1 MTSFNT
7 TGFALADWQERALE
21 AWTHGDGHPYR
32 GTLEIFTGGGKT
44 LIALAGAARAS
55 VQAPDL
61 KVAIVVPTEALA
73 RQWIAGIAQYTDID
87 PTDIGLLGAGG
98 KDYLADKRVLVCVLN
113 TAAKVLPEMAE
124 HGQPLML
131 IVDECH
137 RAGAPTVSRVL
148 NTKAD
153 FRMGLSA
160 TPDRQEF
167 SPEGEP
173 LSFDEQRVGL
183 GLGGIVFTFDLK
195 QARALDWLPKYEIH
209 HHGLT
214 LLPEERLEYA
224 SISRRVDD
232 AGDQLRGLGVETA
245 RAQSLQGQPGEVGN
259 AARTYV
265 ALTSKRKDLLY
276 RARERTR
283 VAVRIVTQALAG
295 ADHRILLFHERVDQA
310 VELHGLLER
319 ALPDQSI
326 MLEHSRLPTA
336 QREAA
341 MAAFRSGA
349 SPVLVSVK
357 SLVEGIDVP
366 AADMGVSV
374 ASSASVRQRIQALG
388 RVLRRNFEDSAG
400 TKRSQ
405 MHVIYMADSVDELI
419 YAKEDWSD
427 LTGEVENSYWLW
439 SDDPD
444 QEPALQEGPPATPRP
459 TEEQEWDRLE
469 RVAPTQPTPWLGMF
483 VGQEYSMDTTG
494 TVRNSLGATMQVNPE
509 LNEVIER
516 LGPQRFGRFRITPK
530 YNFVLAARRGGEGT
544 QVSVLG
550 QLSHPLKVASETVR
564 QLAEEMDV
572 RSLVAGDSYPGPVDS
587 EGGVYQLR
595 LKRGGVIERKAQ
607 GGSEFALLTGT
618 NTPDLER
625 NASEVLASW
634 KRVSD
639 RGVTLHVNGA
649 GHAWIVESGQHLFLA
664 NVPGGFA
671 WPDEEGKSDAWP

>member
-1 MTSFNT
+1 LTSFNT

-61 KVAIVVPTEALA
+61 KVAIVIPTEALA

-87 PTDIGLLGAGG
+87 PADVGLLGAGG
-98 KDYLADKRVLVCVLN
+98 KDDLADKRVLVCVLN

-124 HGQPLML
+124 NAQPLML

-173 LSFDEQRVGL
+173 LSFKEQRVGL
-183 GLGGIVFTFDLK
+183 GLGAIVFTFDLK

-276 RARERTR
+276 RARERSR

-295 ADHRILLFHERVDQA
+295 AEHRILLFHERVDQA

-405 MHVIYMADSVDELI
+405 MHVIYMADTVDELI

-459 TEEQEWDRLE
+459 SEEQEWDRLE

-494 TVRNSLGATMQVNPE
+494 TVRNTSGATMQANPK

-516 LGPQRFGRFRITPK
+516 LGPQRFGRFRVTPK
-530 YNFVLAARRGGEGT
+530 YNLVLAARRGDEGT

-550 QLSHPLKVASETVR
+550 QLSAPLSVGADRITQSAEQIDTASLT
-564 QLAEEMDV
+564 
-572 RSLVAGDSYPGPVDS
+572 AGDPYLGPLDS
-587 EGGVYQLR
+587 DGGTFFLR
-595 LKRGGVIERKAQ
+595 QKRGGVIERKIK
-607 GGSEFALLTGT
+607 GGSEFALLEGT
-618 NTPDLER
+618 EDPVLGQ
-625 NASEVLASW
+625 NAKRILASW
-634 KRVSD
+634 RSLNSQ
-639 RGVTLHVNGA
+639 GTTIHINGA
-649 GHAWIVESGQHLFLA
+649 GHAWFEESGQQRFLA
-664 NVPGGFA
+664 DVPGGLA
-671 WPDEEGKSDAWP
+671 WPSGQSETGR